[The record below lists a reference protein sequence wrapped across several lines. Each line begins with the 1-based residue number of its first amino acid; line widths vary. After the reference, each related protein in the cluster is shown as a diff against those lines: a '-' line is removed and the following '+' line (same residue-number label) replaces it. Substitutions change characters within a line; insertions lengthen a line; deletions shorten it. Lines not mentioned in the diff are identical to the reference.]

1 MNKTVPPVPDEN
13 RSEKG
18 PGSEPKVVIDSTKG
32 HRDDEKHNINEQAA
46 HGNLRQNTS
55 NRRSG

>member
-1 MNKTVPPVPDEN
+1 MTKTAFPVPVEN
-13 RSEKG
+13 CSEKG
-18 PGSEPKVVIDSTKG
+18 PGSVPKVVIDATRG

-46 HGNLRQNTS
+46 HGNLKQNTS